1 MNQMNFIQAVNALHN
16 VVWGVFLTLIFLL
29 FFTARLRGQPF
40 LGPLVDSLNRVG
52 ITVWMVA
59 ILGAG
64 ILLTCCG
71 QREQGSNLIVGAFAV
86 LRSDPDKQH
95 ATPGTP
101 QVPNVPGP
109 EGPKV

>member
-1 MNQMNFIQAVNALHN
+1 MNNFVQAINALHN
-16 VVWGVFLTLIFLL
+16 VIWGVFLTLVFLL
-29 FFTARLRGQPF
+29 FFTARLRNQPV

-59 ILGAG
+59 ILAAG
-64 ILLTCCG
+64 VVLTCCG

-95 ATPGTP
+95 ASPESAK
-101 QVPNVPGP
+101 VPNA
-109 EGPKV
+109 